1 MTETTHE
8 PRRPDD
14 APAPRYWNVE
24 RLTCGM
30 WLTTDYVESGRDEAQ
45 ALARC
50 QGIATTAGWDG
61 ARLGRELDREERH
74 RYCSFAWILVS

>member
-30 WLTTDYVESGRDEAQ
+30 WLTTDYVESGADAAQ
-45 ALARC
+45 VGVALVPERSP
-50 QGIATTAGWDG
+50 T
-61 ARLGRELDREERH
+61 GRAPGNEQ
-74 RYCSFAWILVS
+74 